1 MIRGIA
7 IIVWAFISPFA
18 LAAHAQTLPPGD
30 EPGRIEQRFTPQA
43 VPRAGLAIRQGL
55 ESTVPPDKAEK
66 IRLTLRAIHFEG
78 NTALSSAELRDLYAA
93 EIGKTIS
100 LRDVFQIA
108 ARVTARYGKAGYTLS
123 RAIVPPQEL
132 NQKNATVTIRII
144 EGYVDNVVW
153 PPEVSRYRDLFSD
166 YSAEI
171 TAERPVRVQTIERYL
186 LIANDLPGLHFSSRL
201 RASDKNPAASTLE
214 ISLDREKHVSATL
227 GVDNRGTDGSG
238 PYQANANVVF
248 SNVLGLHD
256 EFTLG
261 YATAGPQYN
270 SLTREL
276 DYINGGYH
284 QVLSSE
290 GLAFDISANASWGHP
305 GTADLLLLQYK
316 TDSLNLS
323 SVVSYPF
330 IRTRN
335 TNLTGRAAFDWKDS
349 DSYMLG
355 ALATQ
360 DKLRIIRGEFDF
372 DHADEIGGVTQA
384 IASVSQGFDG
394 LGSTHDGN
402 PLASRANGRVDF
414 TKATLQLS
422 RTQSFGQSNSAYVVG
437 YGQIAASSLLSSQQ
451 CGYGG
456 AFIGRAFGP
465 SIVTG
470 DDCALVLGELRHDF
484 DTSQAGLSKLQLY
497 AFGDY
502 GSVWNINPALGTPAQ
517 DDGVS
522 VGTGLRFGWKSLDAD
537 IQAAY
542 QVKQPSSVSA
552 GGRLGV
558 FFDLTARF

>member
-1 MIRGIA
+1 MKRSILILG
-7 IIVWAFISPFA
+7 WTFLSPFA
-18 LAAHAQTLPPGD
+18 LSAFAQTIPPSNQ
-30 EPGRIEQRFTPQA
+30 PGRIEQRFVRPTTPKA
-43 VPRAGLAIRQGL
+43 TVAIRQGL
-55 ESTVPPDKAEK
+55 ESTLPPDKADK
-66 IRLTLRAIHFEG
+66 IFLTLRAVRFEG
-78 NTALSSAELRDLYAA
+78 NTALSADELHDLYAA
-93 EIGKTIS
+93 DLGKKIS

-108 ARVTARYGKAGYTLS
+108 AGVTARYGKAGYTLS
-123 RAIVPPQEL
+123 RAIVPPQEF
-132 NQKNATVTIRII
+132 NAKGATVTIRII

-153 PPEVSRYRDLFSD
+153 PKEVSRYRDLFSA
-166 YSAEI
+166 YTSKI
-171 TAERPVRVQTIERYL
+171 TAERPVRVQTLERYL
-186 LIANDLPGLHFSSRL
+186 LLANDLPGLHFSSRL
-201 RASDKNPAASTLE
+201 QASDKNPAASTLE
-214 ISLDREKHVSATL
+214 ISLDTEKHVSATL
-227 GVDNRGTDGSG
+227 GVDNRGSDGSG
-238 PYQANANVVF
+238 PYEANANVVF
-248 SNVLGLHD
+248 SNILGLHD

-270 SLTREL
+270 SLAREL
-276 DYINGGYH
+276 DYITGGYH

-290 GLAFDISANASWGHP
+290 GLAFDVSANASWEHP
-305 GTADLLLLQYK
+305 GTADLLLLQYR

-349 DSYMLG
+349 DSYLLG
-355 ALATQ
+355 ALSTQ
-360 DKLRIIRGEFDF
+360 DKLRIIRGELDF

-384 IASVSQGFDG
+384 IASISQGFDG
-394 LGSTHDGN
+394 LGSTHNGN

-422 RTQSFGQSNSAYVVG
+422 RTQSLGQNNSAYVVG
-437 YGQIAASSLLSSQQ
+437 YGQLAASPLLSSQQ

-484 DTSQAGLSKLQLY
+484 DASRAGLSKLQLY

-522 VGTGLRFGWKSLDAD
+522 VGAGLRFGWKSLDAD

-542 QVKQPSSVSA
+542 QVKPPNSVST
-552 GGRLGV
+552 GSRLGV

>member
-1 MIRGIA
+1 MRLGVPI
-7 IIVWAFISPFA
+7 
-18 LAAHAQTLPPGD
+18 LAMVCMACVSLDASAQTIPPGD
-30 EPGRIEQRFTPQA
+30 EPGRIEQRFVAPPT
-43 VPRAGLAIRQGL
+43 PRAGIAIHEGL
-55 ESTVPPDKAEK
+55 ESTVPPDQAAK
-66 IRLTLRAIHFEG
+66 IFLTLHDIHFEG
-78 NTALSSAELRDLYAA
+78 NTALSAAELRDLYAND
-93 EIGKTIS
+93 IGKKIS
-100 LRDVFQIA
+100 LRDVFAIA
-108 ARVTARYGKAGYTLS
+108 AAVTARYGKAGYTLS

-153 PPEVSRYRDLFSD
+153 PPEISRYRDLFSA
-166 YSAEI
+166 YSAKI

-186 LIANDLPGLHFSSRL
+186 LLANDLPGLHFSSRL

-214 ISLDREKHVSATL
+214 ISLDKEKHVSAML

-238 PYQANANVVF
+238 PYEANANVIF
-248 SNVLGLHD
+248 SNILGLHD

-261 YATAGPQYN
+261 YASAGPQYN

-305 GTADLLLLQYK
+305 GTADLLLLQYQ

-355 ALATQ
+355 ALSTQ
-360 DKLRIIRGEFDF
+360 DKLRIIRGELDF
-372 DHADEIGGVTQA
+372 DHADESGGVTQA

-422 RTQSFGQSNSAYVVG
+422 RTQSLGQTNSAYVVG
-437 YGQIAASSLLSSQQ
+437 YGQVAASPLLSSQQ

-484 DTSQAGLSKLQLY
+484 DASRAGLSKLQLY

-522 VGTGLRFGWKSLDAD
+522 VGAGLRFGWKSLDAD

-542 QVKQPSSVSA
+542 QVKPPNSVST
-552 GGRLGV
+552 GSRLGV